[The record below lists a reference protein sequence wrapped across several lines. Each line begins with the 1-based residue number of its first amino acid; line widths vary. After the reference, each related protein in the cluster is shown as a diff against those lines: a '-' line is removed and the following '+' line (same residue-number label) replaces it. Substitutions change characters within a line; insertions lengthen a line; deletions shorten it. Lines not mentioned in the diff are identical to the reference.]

1 MNGVIISSTTL
12 SDNTALLGKK
22 EQFGK
27 LAKSIC
33 YKPTHYNTL
42 PAFLI
47 EKIGLS
53 FSVHIISI

>member
-42 PAFLI
+42 PALF
-47 EKIGLS
+47 
-53 FSVHIISI
+53 